1 MGARLDKGQE
11 GWRAPERRAKL
22 SVILEVGVTGGIT
35 FNVQWRTVVTEE
47 NGQAYTFPRKFTR
60 FLRDKY
66 GLPAVYRWRVLR
78 VPDGQPKEPIY
89 IGEGDNLVSR
99 IQRVLTPPK
108 SGKATNT
115 NRRLHDLFVKYA
127 EEKRTIVV
135 DVADMQEFELNGIRF
150 GNETLTDR
158 FKRRALENI
167 LLVLAQ
173 QEEAKWELLNVVF
186 DPVEQAIM
194 KAAKLMKT
202 HPDIMRAALRK
213 IRE

>member
-1 MGARLDKGQE
+1 M
-11 GWRAPERRAKL
+11 
-22 SVILEVGVTGGIT
+22 TGGIT

-47 NGQAYTFPRKFTR
+47 NGQAYIFPQKFTHY
-60 FLRDKY
+60 LRDKY
-66 GLPAVYRWRVLR
+66 AIPAVYRWRVLS
-78 VPDGQPKEPIY
+78 VPGEPREPIY
-89 IGEGDNLVSR
+89 IGEGDNLVRR

-108 SGKATNT
+108 SGKNTNT
-115 NRRLHDLFVKYA
+115 NRRLHDLFAKYA
-127 EEKRTIVV
+127 AGKRTIVV
-135 DVADMQEFELNGIRF
+135 DVADVQTFELNGIRF
-150 GNETLTDR
+150 GNETLADR

-173 QEEAKWELLNVVF
+173 QEETKCELLNVVF
-186 DPVEQAIM
+186 DPVEQAIL